1 MKETE
6 MNACKILVEIT
17 EYAQMK
23 STDTAAHVSTDLVAK
38 IAKATLTTVQRTRAT
53 TAAPVATHSTV
64 LSATVR
70 WASTAP
76 GARITMTI
84 VRITCASM
92 VCARMELMISHVG
105 VTPGTRADCVTAR
118 LICATIILPNMVVC
132 VKRFELDTR

>member
-118 LICATIILPNMVVC
+118 LICATIILASMVVS
-132 VKRFELDTR
+132 VKRLELDTR